1 MLAHNHLGGAVLAQ
15 VLDFDLGMGAGDDR
29 QRVVELPRL
38 RYHLAA
44 FERIRDGNEQ
54 ATRGRQVRCPDHLW
68 MGGIAEDRLPPLALE
83 RRDPVAASIT
93 SNGICGGS
101 AALMKPPTRP

>member
-1 MLAHNHLGGAVLAQ
+1 
-15 VLDFDLGMGAGDDR
+15 
-29 QRVVELPRL
+29 
-38 RYHLAA
+38 
-44 FERIRDGNEQ
+44 
-54 ATRGRQVRCPDHLW
+54 